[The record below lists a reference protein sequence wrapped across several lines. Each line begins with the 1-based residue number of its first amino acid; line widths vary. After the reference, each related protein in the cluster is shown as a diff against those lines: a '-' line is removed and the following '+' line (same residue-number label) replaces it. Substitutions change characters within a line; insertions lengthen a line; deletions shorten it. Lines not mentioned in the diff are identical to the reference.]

1 MGKKVLRLAILM
13 ALSLLITV
21 CADSGVVTVW
31 AASQS
36 NKDFTFT
43 SIDGGSVSTKTE
55 PGKNT
60 VIVFGRTT
68 CGNTL
73 RTVQSIAKSSWV
85 GNSDIRVIFCEI
97 DGASLSVTQAFASD
111 YGCDAITFCYD
122 DKNYYSSISTA
133 MWEYYD
139 MFFDPSKG
147 GTLPFTVLIDKKD
160 QVRNVLT
167 GYQSADSIW
176 AEISSYATSSGDTGE
191 SEKPET
197 TEKPEEAKI
206 SDVSGLKAKSENT
219 SVKLSWKKVSDA
231 EGYFIY
237 RYDSSG
243 KKWKKI
249 STVAASKNSYTVKKL
264 KSATEYQFGIKA
276 YKTADGKQVTSQSYA
291 SLYTATPP
299 SAVKFNVTAGKR
311 QATVK
316 WSKVKGATG
325 YEVLYRT
332 GSKGAWKKLK
342 STRSLKYTKT
352 KLKSG
357 KTYTFGVRAYK
368 VYKGKTYTGSFKG
381 KKVKIR

>member
-13 ALSLLITV
+13 ALSLLISV
-21 CADSGVVTVW
+21 CADSGNVW
-31 AASQS
+31 AASQA
-36 NKDFTFT
+36 NKEFTFT
-43 SIDGGSVSTKTE
+43 SVNGESVSTKTE
-55 PGKNT
+55 PGKTT
-60 VIVFGRTT
+60 VIIFGRTT
-68 CGNTL
+68 CGNTMG
-73 RTVQSIAKSSWV
+73 TVQSIAKSSWV

-97 DGASLSVTQAFASD
+97 DGASLSVTRAFASN

-122 DKNYYSSISTA
+122 DQNYYSSISTA
-133 MWEYYD
+133 MWEYFS
-139 MFFDPSKG
+139 MFSDENG

-191 SEKPET
+191 SEKPEE

-206 SDVSGLKAKSENT
+206 SDVSGLKAKSENS

-249 STVAASKNSYTVKKL
+249 ATVTAGKNSYTVKKL
-264 KSATEYQFGIKA
+264 KSATGYRFGIKA
-276 YKTADGKQVTSQSYA
+276 YKIAGGKQVTSKSYA
-291 SLYTATPP
+291 SLYTATLP

-332 GSKGAWKKLK
+332 GSKSTWKKLK
-342 STRSLKYTKT
+342 STKSLKYTKT